1 MRGPWSAQPGALL
14 HHLLPNACVEFSLW
28 FTWALR
34 KREPTPLLHVLI
46 AATARCSSY
55 CLRRATSRMP
65 RPRVQQPVVQQ
76 PVVQQPSV
84 DRVMADRSDAG
95 SLWLRAGPV
104 ASSLL
109 VMGGMAVQQLGLWSL
124 YADLALVCSLGG
136 AAVTLLGACV
146 FECSLPHSAE
156 WMEGKVLTGTK
167 LDRHNVGLV
176 RQGLP
181 ELREGARGGE
191 TARGSFLF
199 RLAAYSA
206 VALLAT
212 LVNVIR
218 CQVDWWGQGTV
229 YSAGPGTGGSVTTG
243 DTNLDWSERGGL
255 GGCGGWYFFIAAA
268 SVLHA
273 APVLYSLIEELD
285 RPRSEAAESAAV
297 LHVGSHG
304 DP

>member
-1 MRGPWSAQPGALL
+1 M
-14 HHLLPNACVEFSLW
+14 
-28 FTWALR
+28 
-34 KREPTPLLHVLI
+34 LI

-84 DRVMADRSDAG
+84 DRGMADRSDAG

-176 RQGLP
+176 RQQGLP

-285 RPRSEAAESAAV
+285 LPRSEAAESAAV
-297 LHVGSHG
+297 LHVNVGSHG